1 MVSDITGNVIG
12 FSHHR
17 SITAGQHGMSVR
29 SSCVENRWIS
39 LGNSVHVSE
48 STSSEYVITR

>member
-1 MVSDITGNVIG
+1 MVSDITGNVTG
-12 FSHHR
+12 FSHHK